1 MRLVKFCLFIL
12 VFILIGGGIFGY
24 WFLTQHSFSAR
35 AKPMAMESFLARHVR
50 KLALPPGI
58 RDLKN
63 PLEMTPLLIA
73 EARDHF
79 ADHCAVCHG
88 NTGDGQ
94 TMIGGGLYP
103 PVPNMRT
110 EGTQKLSDGELFY
123 IIQNGI
129 RFTGMPGW
137 GGEDNENWALVAFI
151 RHLPKLSE
159 KEIRLMKEVNG
170 MEEAHAS
177 H

>member
-1 MRLVKFCLFIL
+1 MSKVKIFMVVIALLFTGAG
-12 VFILIGGGIFGY
+12 VFSY

-35 AKPMAMESFLARHVR
+35 AKPMAIEAFFARHVR
-50 KLALPPGI
+50 QLALPPGA
-58 RDLKN
+58 RGLKN

-94 TMIGGGLYP
+94 TMIGQGLYP
-103 PVPNMRT
+103 PVPNMQT

-123 IIQNGI
+123 VIQNGI

-137 GGEDNENWALVAFI
+137 GGEDKENWALVAFI

-159 KEIRLMKEVNG
+159 KEIELMKEING
-170 MEEAHAS
+170 MEDSHAG

>member
-1 MRLVKFCLFIL
+1 MRLVKYCLFIL
-12 VFILIGGGIFGY
+12 VPILIGAGIFGY

-35 AKPMAMESFLARHVR
+35 AKPMAIEAFLARHVR
-50 KLALPPGI
+50 QLALPPGV
-58 RDLKN
+58 RGLKN

-94 TMIGGGLYP
+94 TMIGQGLYP

-137 GGEDNENWALVAFI
+137 GGEDKEN
-151 RHLPKLSE
+151 
-159 KEIRLMKEVNG
+159 
-170 MEEAHAS
+170 
-177 H
+177 